1 MGFWNSL
8 FKKSAD
14 NNVTNINAFTKEN
27 NFAKKPGFTEEFAS
41 DMFNTREEFA
51 SEMSN
56 AREEFASELSN
67 DVINNNTSD
76 LCSKNGVCIEG
87 TKDSLKLVY
96 NGILA
101 KDGATDIYAVV
112 VQGDNVNWEDA
123 KYYPMNTSGYQ
134 TYELLLPVSGS
145 KGINIA
151 FKDGADNWDN
161 NSGEN
166 YRLM

>member
-27 NFAKKPGFTEEFAS
+27 DFAKKPGFTEEFAS
-41 DMFNTREEFA
+41 DMFN
-51 SEMSN
+51 
-56 AREEFASELSN
+56 AREEFASEISN
-67 DVINNNTSD
+67 DVKNNSTSD
-76 LCSKNGVCIEG
+76 FCTKNGVCIEG

>member
-1 MGFWNSL
+1 MGFWDSF

-14 NNVTNINAFTKEN
+14 SNVTNVKAFTKEN

-41 DMFNTREEFA
+41 DIFNDREEFA
-51 SEMSN
+51 SDT
-56 AREEFASELSN
+56 FN
-67 DVINNNTSD
+67 DRNNNSSSD
-76 LCSKNGVCIEG
+76 SYSKNGVCIED
-87 TKDSLKLVY
+87 KEDSLRLVY

-101 KDGATDIYAVV
+101 KSGAEDIYAVV
-112 VQGDNVNWEDA
+112 GTGDSKNLENA

-134 TYELLLPVSGS
+134 TYELLLPVVDA

-151 FKDGADNWDN
+151 FKDGANNWDN
-161 NSGEN
+161 NSGAN